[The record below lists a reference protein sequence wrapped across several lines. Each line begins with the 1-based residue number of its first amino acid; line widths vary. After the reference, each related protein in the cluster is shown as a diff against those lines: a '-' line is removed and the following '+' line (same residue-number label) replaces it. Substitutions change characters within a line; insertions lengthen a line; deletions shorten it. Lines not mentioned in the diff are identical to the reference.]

1 MKTSPVFPPYYSAG
15 DWTFASPFVF
25 VPTLLLV
32 FMATAGGVRYL
43 QAPRR
48 PSADTQPLSAFSRLI
63 AYLTL
68 LVVLSYMA
76 DAAVLVSRAF
86 IEGTWTSA
94 VLAYS
99 ILASYLA
106 WTLALIMLVYEAQV
120 FRQWYWI
127 QYAFWLLAALLD
139 ATTAWTWTMAVKH
152 PRNGTV
158 FTVYDRIWLSI
169 FIARYIVEVL
179 VCLLAMTH
187 MFVEPRLPTQDLSDD
202 EREPLLGGNQARGT
216 TSTSSPPDT
225 DASGIANFM
234 NKMKQIFPYIWPHNN
249 LRLQSL
255 IFLCFILMILGM
267 VVNVLTSRQIG
278 LVVDE
283 ISDGPGKFA
292 WAVVSIYV
300 GYRFLQ
306 GGSGLIQACQ
316 NWLWVPVQQNTSREI
331 SIRMFE
337 HLHSLSLA
345 FHINRKTGE
354 VLRVMDRGTN
364 SVVQLLQQIV
374 FQMFPA
380 IANILVAV
388 VFFTIHFSFVFGLI
402 VFVTMGLYLFV
413 TIRMTTWRTK
423 FRREMNQL
431 DNEMRTKAV
440 DSLLN
445 FETVKYYGAESFE
458 VDRYRSAIFE
468 YQKADWKSS
477 ISLNLLNLAQN
488 AVISLGLLVGSVLCA
503 WEVAQGRFTAGD
515 YVTFNAYLNQ
525 LYSPLHFFGTYYRMI
540 QQNFIDMEKMLE
552 LFQEEESVKDSPDA
566 TQLVVKQGEVVFDN
580 VIFSYDGRQT
590 ALKGISFTVPAGKT
604 VALVGPSGSGKSTIL
619 RLLFRFYDPSSGS
632 ISIDGQDIR
641 LVKQESLRKNV
652 GVVPQDT
659 VLFNDTVMYNIRYGD
674 VNATDEHIVQ
684 AAKAA
689 QIHDS
694 IMQFPDG
701 YETKVGERGLRLS
714 GGEKQRLA
722 IARTIVKNPP
732 VILLDEATSA
742 LDTTTERHIQ
752 DALTTMTKDRTTLVI
767 AHRLSTI
774 VNADIIL
781 VIKDGRVAESG
792 THEEL
797 IRQGMESGSGIYYEM
812 WEKQLDDGPASADS
826 STLATEQDA

>member
-1 MKTSPVFPPYYSAG
+1 M
-15 DWTFASPFVF
+15 
-25 VPTLLLV
+25 
-32 FMATAGGVRYL
+32 
-43 QAPRR
+43 
-48 PSADTQPLSAFSRLI
+48 SAFSKLI
-63 AYLTL
+63 IALTA
-68 LVVLSYMA
+68 VIVFSYIA

-94 VLAYS
+94 SLAYY
-99 ILASYLA
+99 ILTSYLA
-106 WTLALIMLVYEAQV
+106 WTLALLSLAYESQLN
-120 FRQWYWI
+120 RQWYWI
-127 QYAFWLLAALLD
+127 QYAFWLMATVLD
-139 ATTAWTWTMAVKH
+139 VTVAWLWAMGFKH
-152 PRNGTV
+152 PKDGTL
-158 FTVYDRIWLSI
+158 FTVYDRLWMAI
-169 FIARYIVEVL
+169 FIARYVVEVITT
-179 VCLLAMTH
+179 LLALMH
-187 MFVEPRLPTQDLSDD
+187 MFIEPKRSQQDLQE
-202 EREPLLGGNQARGT
+202 EREPLLRQSAAT
-216 TSTSSPPDT
+216 TSAGD
-225 DASGIANFM
+225 DSGIKNFFK
-234 NKMKQIFPYIWPHNN
+234 KMEQIFPYIWPRHD
-249 LRLQSL
+249 LRLQFL
-255 IFLCFILMILGM
+255 IFASFALMILGM
-267 VVNVLTSRQIG
+267 AINVLTSRQIG
-278 LVVDE
+278 IVVDE
-283 ISDGPGKFA
+283 ITSMPGKFA
-292 WAVVSIYV
+292 WAAVSIYI

-316 NWLWVPVQQNTSREI
+316 NWLWIPVQQYTSREI
-331 SIRMFE
+331 SLKMFS

-364 SVVQLLQQIV
+364 SVIQLLQQIV

-388 VFFTIHFSFVFGLI
+388 VFFAVHFSLAFGLI

-413 TIRMTTWRTK
+413 TVRMTTWRTK

-431 DNEMRTKAV
+431 DNQMRTKAV

-445 FETVKYYGAESFE
+445 FETVKYYGAEAFE
-458 VDRYRSAIFE
+458 VGRYRDAVLE

-477 ISLNLLNLAQN
+477 VSLNFLNLTQN
-488 AVISLGLLVGSVLCA
+488 AVITAGLLVGSLLCA
-503 WEVAQGRFTAGD
+503 WEVSQGRFTAGD
-515 YVTFNAYLNQ
+515 YVTFNMYMIQ

-552 LFQEEESVKDSPDA
+552 LLQEEETVKDSPDA
-566 TQLVVKQGEVVFDN
+566 TQMVVKQGEVTFEN
-580 VIFSYDGRQT
+580 VTFSYDVRQT

-641 LVKQESLRKNV
+641 SVTQESLRKNI

-659 VLFNDTVMYNIRYGD
+659 VLFNDTIMYNIRYG
-674 VNATDEHIVQ
+674 NIHATDDEIIQ

-694 IMQFPDG
+694 IMQFPDQ

-752 DALTTMTKDRTTLVI
+752 EALNTMTKDRTTLVI

-774 VNADIIL
+774 VNADLIL
-781 VIKDGRVAESG
+781 VIKDGKVVESG
-792 THEEL
+792 SHEEL
-797 IRQGMESGSGIYYEM
+797 IRQGTESGQGVYFEM
-812 WEKQLDDGPASADS
+812 WEKQLDDTPSADS
-826 STLATEQDA
+826 STLALEADS